1 MMPADPSFIS
11 TRHSAQGF
19 RVKES
24 VVLEEYG
31 SVGEWENGSVGVRNA
46 HTPILPHPHSLP
58 RRHAMKNLA
67 RLLVILSILTLVGC
81 SKQPKPS
88 GRITIAVIPKGTM
101 HEFWKTVH
109 AGAVKAS
116 KELDVDIIWKGPMK
130 EDDRD
135 AQIAVV
141 EDFISKGV
149 SGIALAPLDDM
160 ALRAPV
166 ANATRSGIPVVIF
179 DSGLQGSDFMSFVA
193 TDNHKGGQI
202 AGDYMAKLL
211 GDKGSV
217 MMLRYNEGSNST
229 MQREKGFLDAIA
241 RHAGIK
247 VVSSNQYGGVTT
259 ESAYKAGENL
269 LSRFKDVDGIFC
281 PNEST
286 TFGMLRA
293 LQDGGYAGKV
303 KFVGFDAS
311 QQLIDGM
318 KKGQIDGLVLQDPM
332 FMGYMAVKTV
342 VQSIRGAQVENR
354 IDTGAK
360 LVTPENMD
368 TPEMKALLRP
378 DLDKWLK

>member
-1 MMPADPSFIS
+1 
-11 TRHSAQGF
+11 
-19 RVKES
+19 
-24 VVLEEYG
+24 
-31 SVGEWENGSVGVRNA
+31 
-46 HTPILPHPHSLP
+46 
-58 RRHAMKNLA
+58 MKNLA
-67 RLLVILSILTLVGC
+67 RLLVVASIVLIAAGC
-81 SKQPKPS
+81 SRQQKSS
-88 GRITIAVIPKGTM
+88 GGLTIAVIPKGTM

-160 ALRAPV
+160 ALRSPV
-166 ANATRSGIPVVIF
+166 ANASRSGIPVVIF
-179 DSGLQGSDFMSFVA
+179 DSGLQGSDFISFVA
-193 TDNHKGGQI
+193 TDNYKGGQI
-202 AGDYMAKLL
+202 AGDHMAKVLN
-211 GDKGSV
+211 GKGSV
-217 MMLRYNEGSNST
+217 VMLRYSEGSNST

-241 RHAGIK
+241 KHKGIE

-269 LSRFKDVDGIFC
+269 LSRFKKGDALGVDGIFC

-318 KKGQIDGLVLQDPM
+318 KKGQIQGLVLQNPM
-332 FMGYMAVKTV
+332 HMGYMAVKT
-342 VQSIRGAQVENR
+342 AVEHLKGQKVEKR

-368 TPEMKALLRP
+368 TPEMKELLRP